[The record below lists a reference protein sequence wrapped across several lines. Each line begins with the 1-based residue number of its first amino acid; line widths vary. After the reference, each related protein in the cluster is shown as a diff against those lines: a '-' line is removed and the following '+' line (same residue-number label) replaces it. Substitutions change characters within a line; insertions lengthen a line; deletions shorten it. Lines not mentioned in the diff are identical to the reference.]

1 MTSVEMF
8 VTVKF
13 RDRKSEGGI
22 SGCSRLR
29 MRGVRAIVATAPRAR
44 ATYADASRHWRCW
57 PRMVPYASPPTA
69 TATTAAPSQS
79 NRGDISSSRDSW
91 TWPRVAHSTT
101 AMNGMMM
108 RNAAR
113 HQQRPHGPLEQ
124 AEHDERLE
132 VPRQTARQ

>member
-69 TATTAAPSQS
+69 TATTLGHVQE
-79 NRGDISSSRDSW
+79 SRDEEMS
-91 TWPRVAHSTT
+91 PRFDWLGAAVVAVADS
-101 AMNGMMM
+101 
-108 RNAAR
+108 
-113 HQQRPHGPLEQ
+113 P
-124 AEHDERLE
+124 
-132 VPRQTARQ
+132 